1 MWAIVNQKS
10 ASTSAG
16 PPPPSSHPSQS
27 STASSSSLSFPPVVS
42 YHLYSEDLD
51 YQELHHHRHQQEEF
65 CHSSAMDGS
74 YNYTE
79 VEIESSRVRVVRSQ
93 LSQIRSAVASRLSP
107 GWWISNH
114 LIPKPSRPPSP
125 EIAPAVTTS
134 SNPQSPAG
142 ATMQRRVHVQDE
154 ISRPTPRVQEL
165 SSTASRSSG
174 SVATTTS
181 HRQAVSARPP
191 LRRTDWDRDSGVDWR
206 FGGHG
211 QLSPPPFPFSDD
223 FRILTAQK
231 QACP

>member
-1 MWAIVNQKS
+1 MWAIVNQRS
-10 ASTSAG
+10 ASASESP
-16 PPPPSSHPSQS
+16 PPPPSSHQSQS
-27 STASSSSLSFPPVVS
+27 STTATSSLSFPPVVS
-42 YHLYSEDLD
+42 YHVYSENLE
-51 YQELHHHRHQQEEF
+51 YQEHQHHQQGEF
-65 CHSSAMDGS
+65 CHSSEMDGS

-114 LIPKPSRPPSP
+114 LIPKPSRPSSP
-125 EIAPAVTTS
+125 EIAPAATTS

-142 ATMQRRVHVQDE
+142 TTTQRRAHMQDE
-154 ISRPTPRVQEL
+154 ISRQTPQGQEL
-165 SSTASRSSG
+165 LSTASRSGG
-174 SVATTTS
+174 SVATTAS

-211 QLSPPPFPFSDD
+211 QLSPPPFF
-223 FRILTAQK
+223 LL
-231 QACP
+231 